1 MGDELGDDLE
11 PRGLTPVWH
20 HRVPDVELL
29 RKIAD
34 AAADRIRVERMR
46 DEIEEG
52 FEMLRGTEK
61 AVSVFGSARTGPDHP
76 HYELARSIG
85 AGLAT
90 AGFTVITGGGPGVME
105 AANRGALEA
114 GGPSVGLGIELP
126 HEQGL
131 NEYVDLALDFRYFF
145 ARKLMFVRYA
155 SAFVVLPGGFGTL
168 DETFEALTLVQTGK
182 IEDFPVILAGSDYW
196 NGLVAWIRE
205 QPAASGYIAADDLD
219 LMTVSDDADEIVAL
233 VQAGWERQQA
243 LEQPDNTV

>member
-1 MGDELGDDLE
+1 MGDQLGDDLE
-11 PRGLTPVWH
+11 PHGLTPVWH
-20 HRVPDVELL
+20 RRIPDEELL
-29 RKIAD
+29 SAIAD
-34 AAADRIRVERMR
+34 VAADRARVERMR
-46 DEIEEG
+46 NEIEEG
-52 FEMLRGTEK
+52 FELLRGTEK

-76 HYELARSIG
+76 HYQLARRIG
-85 AGLAT
+85 AGLAG

-105 AANRGALEA
+105 AANRGAMEA
-114 GGPSVGLGIELP
+114 GGASVGLGIELP

-131 NEYVDLALDFRYFF
+131 NAYVDLALDFRYFF

-182 IEDFPVILAGSDYW
+182 IHDFPVILAGSEYW

-205 QPAASGYIAADDLD
+205 QPAASGYIAPDDLD
-219 LMTVSDDADEIVAL
+219 LMTVSDDADEIVEL

-243 LEQPDNTV
+243 LNESSSTD